1 MKFIQDRFT
10 SMLEVK
16 KSKFYA
22 SLFPLQN
29 LEDVALCLQECKKNY
44 PEARHHCYAYIFL
57 EEREGFLQEQKKQSD
72 DGEPAKTA
80 GAPILQRLERKE
92 LKNVLWRCG
101 RAGAC
106 GSAAFGTKRGER
118 NPAKYSLHTTG
129 EIGI

>member
-44 PEARHHCYAYIFL
+44 PEARHHCYA
-57 EEREGFLQEQKKQSD
+57 
-72 DGEPAKTA
+72 
-80 GAPILQRLERKE
+80 
-92 LKNVLWRCG
+92 
-101 RAGAC
+101 
-106 GSAAFGTKRGER
+106 
-118 NPAKYSLHTTG
+118 
-129 EIGI
+129 